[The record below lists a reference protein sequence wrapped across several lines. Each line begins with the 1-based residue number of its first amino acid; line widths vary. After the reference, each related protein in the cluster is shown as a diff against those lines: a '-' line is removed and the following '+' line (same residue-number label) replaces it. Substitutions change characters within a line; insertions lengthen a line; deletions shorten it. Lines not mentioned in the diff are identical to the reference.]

1 MSSVM
6 CLHFHFDKKQ
16 TPENLECVDTI
27 IGLPLIKRNS
37 VLKAINHAL
46 SCECEQRN
54 IQRWWPV
61 VDLYLCCV
69 HTASSPI
76 SSHCGA

>member
-16 TPENLECVDTI
+16 TPENLECVVTI

-54 IQRWWPV
+54 IQRCWPV